1 MSLIKP
7 EVGDTI
13 IQTRSLNR
21 YLRTRYKVVEQM
33 TAIAVSFTDDWFA
46 KDDAEKPVEN
56 PTPVKITKWER
67 EYLINGRAFQIVG
80 KW

>member
-13 IQTRSLNR
+13 IQTLSLNR

-33 TAIAVSFTDDWFA
+33 TAIPVSFTDHWFA
-46 KDDAEKPVEN
+46 KDEKPVEN

-67 EYLINGRAFQIVG
+67 QYLINGRAFQIVG